1 VSSGRRPAESKPQRV
16 DANAASLKYDRRV
29 LQNTRLINFAG
40 FGACV
45 ALLAYALYTQYGLG
59 LEPCP
64 LCIFQRIAI
73 AALGVVFLLAALHN
87 PRGWGMRVYAF
98 LIGLT
103 ALSAIGVAARHLY
116 VQHLPPGSLPSCGAP
131 LEVLLKFTPVT
142 DVIRKVLTG
151 SGECSE
157 VTWRFLGLAMPAW
170 VLICA
175 LVLGAVGFV
184 ANSRRPTR
192 VSFAVR

>member
-1 VSSGRRPAESKPQRV
+1 MLKNRRLL
-16 DANAASLKYDRRV
+16 NL
-29 LQNTRLINFAG
+29 AG

-45 ALLAYALYTQYGLG
+45 ALLAYALYAQYELG

-73 AALGVVFLLAALHN
+73 AALGVVFLIAALHH
-87 PRGWGMRVYAF
+87 PRGWGARVYAV
-98 LIGLT
+98 LLAVAALT
-103 ALSAIGVAARHLY
+103 AIGVAGRHLY
-116 VQHLPPGSLPSCGAP
+116 VQHLPPGTLPSCGAP
-131 LEVLLKFTPVT
+131 LEVLMKFMSPGAL
-142 DVIRKVLTG
+142 IKKVLTG

-175 LVLGAVGFV
+175 LILGAFGVIANAGRGQQV
-184 ANSRRPTR
+184 AAGAPRRLP
-192 VSFAVR
+192 A

>member
-1 VSSGRRPAESKPQRV
+1 
-16 DANAASLKYDRRV
+16 V

-103 ALSAIGVAARHLY
+103 ALSAVGVAGRHVY

-142 DVIRKVLTG
+142 EVIRKVLTG

-175 LVLGAVGFV
+175 LVLGGVGFV
-184 ANSRRPTR
+184 ANSRRPKR
-192 VSFAVR
+192 ISFAVR

>member
-1 VSSGRRPAESKPQRV
+1 VLKNRR
-16 DANAASLKYDRRV
+16 L
-29 LQNTRLINFAG
+29 LNFAG

-45 ALLAYALYTQYGLG
+45 ALLAYALYAQYELG

-73 AALGVVFLLAALHN
+73 AALGVVFLLAALHH
-87 PRGWGMRVYAF
+87 PRGWGGARVYAV
-98 LIGLT
+98 LI
-103 ALSAIGVAARHLY
+103 AIAAFAAIGVAGRHLY
-116 VQHLPPGSLPSCGAP
+116 VQHLPPGALPACGAP
-131 LEVLLKFTPVT
+131 LEVLMKFMSPGAL
-142 DVIRKVLTG
+142 IKKVLTG

-175 LVLGAVGFV
+175 LILGAFGVV
-184 ANSRRPTR
+184 ANVGRAPQAAAGAPRRLP
-192 VSFAVR
+192 A

>member
-1 VSSGRRPAESKPQRV
+1 M
-16 DANAASLKYDRRV
+16 

-45 ALLAYALYTQYGLG
+45 ALLAYALYSQYELG

-73 AALGVVFLLAALHN
+73 AALGLVYLFAALHN
-87 PRGWGMRVYAF
+87 PRGWGRRVYAF

-103 ALSAIGVAARHLY
+103 ALVAAGVAGRHLY

-142 DVIRKVLTG
+142 QLIRKVLTG

-175 LVLGAVGFV
+175 LVLGGVGLL
-184 ANSRRPTR
+184 ANSSPPRRAG
-192 VSFAVR
+192 FAIR